1 MSFFRRTSRDHKE
14 RKVSKADL
22 TTIRVGSE
30 DVAVQTL
37 NAPREVVQ
45 AVRAYIAQ
53 IPGQISFNKGD
64 FFYVVSRPNSDT
76 IEIKDPVK
84 SLRGSAPA
92 NCFKFFEK
100 PQRTHTSTS
109 SSSNS
114 SSQHSSTQNGA
125 GVGFHKSYQSTKSFH
140 SQQSQQAQVPNPSAR
155 HASSS
160 SGKHVSPL
168 PSLYGI
174 VLYDFHAE
182 RPDELS
188 IMTGD
193 SLILCAHHQHEWFI
207 GKFLDKIGEPGLVPV
222 SYVRLYDVNTKVPY
236 NEPSQT
242 IIDRVH
248 LPTVEQWKMVKNR
261 HKASARTVGPAS
273 SNPGSRVN
281 SSGDMRAQMG
291 RQSRQKD
298 SLSSTASSLSQG
310 SYIPGQNKPVANI
323 STASAS
329 TARASLYADEVSIE
343 SFSSTNGKYWF
354 LVRVVLSD
362 RSTRCLCRYY
372 EDFFN
377 FHQQILA
384 AWPREGGKFD
394 TKDHK
399 ERIIPFIPGPVMDV
413 NENLCHRRMIDFD
426 NYLKSLRDLPVHISK
441 SVLVNSFYDLWDGDQ
456 QLSYN
461 DVTKNGSPIRP
472 GRRPPNMIIMNG
484 KGSSINGEAE
494 HKSDQPQQYRPFSQ
508 QGNNLAMDHNGAID
522 IKPAQSA
529 QNKHSSLVKRL
540 SEMTLGHSHYHSKK
554 RNSSGSS
561 LGSPPQDQ
569 SPIKKEPY
577 GLPSQKTW
585 TKSDSGKT
593 KTKVSKKASSNKLK
607 LKFYYKDDIFAI
619 AVPKTVTLE
628 EMKHMI
634 VPRIDECD
642 EPNIEER
649 LKVIPKDV
657 DNVDQLEYLNESVL
671 QSDSQLHENSN
682 FTDKGKFLVI
692 V

>member
-1 MSFFRRTSRDHKE
+1 MSFFRRSSREHKE
-14 RKVSKADL
+14 HKVTKADL
-22 TTIRVGSE
+22 STIRIGSE
-30 DVAVQTL
+30 DATQSL

-64 FFYVVSRPNSDT
+64 FFYVVSRPNSTT

-84 SLRGSAPA
+84 NMQGSAPTSF
-92 NCFKFFEK
+92 FKFFEK
-100 PQRTHTSTS
+100 PQRTHTSNS

-114 SSQHSSTQNGA
+114 SSQHSSSQNGA
-125 GVGFHKSYQSTKSFH
+125 GVTFHKSYQSTKSFH
-140 SQQSQQAQVPNPSAR
+140 SQHSQPSQVPNPSAR

-160 SGKHVSPL
+160 SSKHVSPL

-188 IMTGD
+188 VMAGD
-193 SLILCAHHQHEWFI
+193 SLILCAHHEHEWFI

-222 SYVRLYDVNTKVPY
+222 SYVRLYDINTKVPY
-236 NEPSQT
+236 NEPSDA
-242 IIDRVH
+242 IIDRVR

-261 HKASARTVGPAS
+261 HKASARTVGPAAS
-273 SNPGSRVN
+273 TPGSRTN
-281 SSGDMRAQMG
+281 SSGDVRAQMG
-291 RQSRQKD
+291 GQNWQKD
-298 SLSSTASSLSQG
+298 SFSSTASSFSQS
-310 SYIPGQNKPVANI
+310 SYIAGQNKPVANI

-329 TARASLYADEVSIE
+329 TARASLYAEEVSIE

-362 RSTRCLCRYY
+362 HSTRCLCRYY

-384 AWPREGGKFD
+384 AWPREGGKYD

-413 NENLCHRRMIDFD
+413 SENLCHRRMIDFD
-426 NYLKSLRDLPVHISK
+426 SYLKSLRDLPSHISK
-441 SVLVNSFYDLWDGDQ
+441 SVLANSFYDLWEGDQ

-461 DVTKNGSPIRP
+461 DVTKDGSPIRP
-472 GRRPPNMIIMNG
+472 ARRPPNMIILNG
-484 KGSSINGEAE
+484 KGSNSNGEIDR
-494 HKSDQPQQYRPFSQ
+494 KSEQPHPYRPFPQ
-508 QGNNLAMDHNGAID
+508 QGGNVPMDHTGAID
-522 IKPAQSA
+522 IKPT
-529 QNKHSSLVKRL
+529 QNPQNRHSSLVRRL
-540 SEMTLGHSHYHSKK
+540 SEMTLGHSHHHSRKHS
-554 RNSSGSS
+554 SSGSS
-561 LGSPPQDQ
+561 VGSSTQDQ
-569 SPIKKEPY
+569 RETHRK
-577 GLPSQKTW
+577 PSQTNW
-585 TKSDSGKT
+585 TKSNNGNMNTSA
-593 KTKVSKKASSNKLK
+593 SKISPSNKLK

-619 AVPKTVTLE
+619 AVPETVTLE
-628 EMKHMI
+628 ELKHLI

-657 DNVDQLEYLNESVL
+657 NNVDQFEYLNECVL
-671 QSDSQLHENSN
+671 QSDSQLHETSN